1 VNPSPIRTSGAGGIS
16 RARAH
21 VERGAGRFLLDGVG
35 PARARQKCLNIITT
49 ATIINNNN
57 YEMVETCNNIIHI
70 LYSLRRRTPLRSTAE
85 AL

>member
-21 VERGAGRFLLDGVG
+21 VERGGRFLLDGVG

-49 ATIINNNN
+49 TTIINNNN
-57 YEMVETCNNIIHI
+57 NEMVETCNNIIHV
-70 LYSLRRRTPLRSTAE
+70 LYRLRRRTPLR
-85 AL
+85 